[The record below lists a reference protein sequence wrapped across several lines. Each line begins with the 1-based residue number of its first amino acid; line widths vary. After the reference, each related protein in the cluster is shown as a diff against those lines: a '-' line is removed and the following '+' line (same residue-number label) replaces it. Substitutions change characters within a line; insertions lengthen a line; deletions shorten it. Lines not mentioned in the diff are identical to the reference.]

1 MTSARGGAR
10 LIVHADDFGLSEA
23 VNRAVIAA
31 HEHGIVTAT
40 SLMAGGD
47 AFEHAVSLAKACPT
61 LDVGVHLTLTEQRS
75 VAPAEDVPSLVD
87 AAGTLAPHAIRFAV
101 RYLRGAVA
109 LADVRT
115 ELDAQIR
122 RVIDYGLAPSH
133 LDGHQHVHVLPGI
146 ARVVAELARNYGIRA
161 VRCPAERL
169 RGYMIKDLAGVKDLA
184 GSKDATGIQGLA
196 GTTDSKSGQAPM
208 GSKHRTGRSGLEGA
222 KRIAEQ
228 LLLGGLTVLSPLRAL
243 RRADRFVGFY
253 FGGRLNEHNLRT
265 VLDHLPPSRTIE
277 LMCHPGHD
285 DPASRYGHWNY
296 AWAAETAALS
306 SPRIRELLDS
316 RGVRLIGYRDT

>member
-1 MTSARGGAR
+1 MTSADGGAR

-31 HEHGIVTAT
+31 HGNGIVTAT
-40 SLMAGGD
+40 SLMAGGE

-61 LDVGVHLTLTEQRS
+61 LDVGVHLTLTEQHS
-75 VAPAEDVPSLVD
+75 VAPAATVRSLVD
-87 AAGTLAPHAIRFAV
+87 EHGKLAPHAIRFAA
-101 RYLRGAVA
+101 RYLRGEIA

-122 RVIDYGLAPSH
+122 RVLDAGLAPSH

-146 ARVVAELARNYGIRA
+146 ARVVADLASAYRIRA

-169 RGYMIKDLAGVKDLA
+169 RGYMIKDFTARK
-184 GSKDATGIQGLA
+184 GLA
-196 GTTDSKSGQAPM
+196 GARRVM
-208 GSKHRTGRSGLEGA
+208 
-222 KRIAEQ
+222 EQ
-228 LLLGGLTVLSPLRAL
+228 LVLGGLSVLSPLRAL
-243 RRADRFVGFY
+243 RRVDGFVGFY

-265 VLDHLPPSRTIE
+265 VLEHLPPNRTIE
-277 LMCHPGHD
+277 LMCHPGLD
-285 DPASRYGHWNY
+285 DPASRYAHWNY

-306 SPRIRELLDS
+306 SPRIRELLDA
-316 RGVRLIGYRDT
+316 RGVRLIGYRDA

>member
-23 VNRAVIAA
+23 VNRAVIAS
-31 HEHGIVTAT
+31 HENGIVTAT

-61 LDVGVHLTLTEQRS
+61 LDVGVHLTLTEQHC
-75 VAPAEDVPSLVD
+75 VARPETVRSLVD
-87 AAGTLAPHAIRFAV
+87 ADGKLAPHAIRFAK
-101 RYLRGAVA
+101 RYLRGEIA
-109 LADVRT
+109 LAEVRT

-122 RVIDYGLAPSH
+122 RVIDHGLAPSH

-146 ARVVAELARNYGIRA
+146 ARVVAELARTYGIRA

-169 RGYMIKDLAGVKDLA
+169 RGYMLRDLAGGKNQT
-184 GSKDATGIQGLA
+184 GS
-196 GTTDSKSGQAPM
+196 TTL
-208 GSKHRTGRSGLEGA
+208 TGRSALSGA
-222 KRIAEQ
+222 RRVVEQ
-228 LLLGGLTVLSPLRAL
+228 LLLGGLSVLAPLRAL

-265 VLDHLPPSRTIE
+265 VLEHLPPSRTIE
-277 LMCHPGHD
+277 LMCHPGLD
-285 DPASRYGHWNY
+285 DPASVYSHWNY
-296 AWAAETAALS
+296 AWAEEAAALS
-306 SPRIRELLDS
+306 SPRIRELLDA